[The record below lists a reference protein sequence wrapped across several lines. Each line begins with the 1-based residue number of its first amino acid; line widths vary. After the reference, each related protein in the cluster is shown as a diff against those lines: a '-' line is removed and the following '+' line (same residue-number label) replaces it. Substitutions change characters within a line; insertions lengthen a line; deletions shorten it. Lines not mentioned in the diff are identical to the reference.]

1 MLRRESPMD
10 APITIITLISGLVLM
25 SLYLGCCW
33 YLLDKRPREVWQAKR
48 ELQRHTRSR
57 ITDDEARV
65 WLAMRNAH
73 QRGYWYEK
81 APAHE

>member
-1 MLRRESPMD
+1 MLRRESP
-10 APITIITLISGLVLM
+10 
-25 SLYLGCCW
+25 
-33 YLLDKRPREVWQAKR
+33 
-48 ELQRHTRSR
+48 
-57 ITDDEARV
+57 EARV